1 MEAFYP
7 EILQGSWLENDLI
20 MEWARGRARKNIGTG
35 LGMIVT
41 TDLGEWTEVHYRN
54 KKPAGERFAALALK
68 RFYGK

>member
-1 MEAFYP
+1 
-7 EILQGSWLENDLI
+7 

-41 TDLGEWTEVHYRN
+41 TDLCEWTEVHYRN
-54 KKPAGERFAALALK
+54 TKPAGERFAALALE